1 MKTQFE
7 QNELDRMRKDPD
19 NYVWGFFYYNHKDPR
34 VLVPRITGIG
44 QSPNFANPYS
54 YLLIIGIILLI
65 LIGNI

>member
-19 NYVWGFFYYNHKDPR
+19 NYVWGFFYCNHKDPR
-34 VLVPRITGIG
+34 VLVPRKAGIG
-44 QSPNFANPYS
+44 LSPNFANPYS